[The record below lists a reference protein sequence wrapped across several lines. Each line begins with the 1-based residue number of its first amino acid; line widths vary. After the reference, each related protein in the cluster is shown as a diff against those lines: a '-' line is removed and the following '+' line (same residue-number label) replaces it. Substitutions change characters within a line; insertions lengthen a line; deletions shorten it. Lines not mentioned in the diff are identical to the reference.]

1 MLIEREF
8 TLNHSFT
15 LSNDLIILVWK
26 SPGVGLFTI
35 VHVSS
40 ANNRGILLSFMVYGK
55 SLTYIRKKV
64 DPKPNPGELH

>member
-35 VHVSS
+35 VLVSS
-40 ANNRGILLSFMVYGK
+40 ANKEVYFCHLWFTANR
-55 SLTYIRKKV
+55 
-64 DPKPNPGELH
+64 